1 MLSAFCVLWGGGF
14 GGTIRYVKFAN
25 NIFLYY
31 LLRYMQK
38 SENRAISRFSKM
50 SHISFHERDAEVA
63 YVLTLE
69 IPPLKYEYDTGLES
83 SN

>member
-1 MLSAFCVLWGGGF
+1 
-14 GGTIRYVKFAN
+14 
-25 NIFLYY
+25 
-31 LLRYMQK
+31 MQK